1 MGRPIRIEYPG
12 ALYHITSRGNE
23 RRKIFRDKADRMKFL
38 VLLRDYHDRY
48 GILIHAYVLMDNHY
62 HLILETPKGNLLKI
76 MHGVNGGYTNYFNR
90 KYKRVGHLFQG
101 RYRAI
106 LVEKD
111 RYLLPLSRYV
121 HLNPVR
127 AGLVKKPGGYLWS
140 SYKGYVGKEKEEDW
154 MEYGW
159 VLSQFAEQRKR
170 AEWKYKAYVEEGL
183 REGAENPL
191 KDVYSQ
197 IVLGGEEFI
206 ERVKGGFKG
215 KSLSAEIVERKRLFE
230 HPSMEQILR
239 QVERVFGAREG
250 ELLGKG
256 SRSNTARKVALYLA
270 QRYTGLSNREIGG
283 RFGGIEA
290 SGVSK
295 AASRVKEEIVSD
307 KKLSKLVSE
316 LDSSFKA

>member
-38 VLLRDYHDRY
+38 GLLRDYHDRY
-48 GILIHAYVLMDNHY
+48 DILIHAYVLMNNHY
-62 HLILETPKGNLLKI
+62 HLILKTPKGNLLKI
-76 MHGVNGGYTNYFNR
+76 MHGINGGYTNYFNR

-127 AGLVKKPGGYLWS
+127 AGLVKKPEGYPWS

-170 AEWKYKAYVEEGL
+170 ATWKYKAYVEESL
-183 REGAENPL
+183 REGTENPL
-191 KDVYSQ
+191 KDIYAQV
-197 IVLGGEEFI
+197 VLGGKEFI

-215 KSLSAEIVERKRLFE
+215 KSLSTEIVERKRLFE

-239 QVERVFGAREG
+239 QVERVFGAREE
-250 ELLGKG
+250 ELLSKG
-256 SRSNTARKVALYLA
+256 SRSNMARKVALYLA
-270 QRYTGLSNREIGG
+270 QRYTGLSNSEIGE

-295 AASRVKEEIVSD
+295 AASRVKEEVVSD

>member
-111 RYLLPLSRYV
+111 RYLFPLSRYV

-170 AEWKYKAYVEEGL
+170 AEWKYKTYVEEGL
-183 REGAENPL
+183 REGAENPF
-191 KDVYSQ
+191 KDVYGQ
-197 IVLGGEEFI
+197 IILGGEEFI

>member
-38 VLLRDYHDRY
+38 GILRDYHDRY

-111 RYLLPLSRYV
+111 RYLFPLSRYV

-170 AEWKYKAYVEEGL
+170 AGWKYKTYVEEGL
-183 REGAENPL
+183 REGAENPF
-191 KDVYSQ
+191 KDVYGQ
-197 IVLGGEEFI
+197 IILGGEEFI

-307 KKLSKLVSE
+307 KKLSKLVSDLE
-316 LDSSFKA
+316 SSFKA

>member
-62 HLILETPKGNLLKI
+62 HLILETPKGNLLKV

-111 RYLLPLSRYV
+111 RYLFPLSRYV

-127 AGLVKKPGGYLWS
+127 VGLVKKPEGYLWS

-170 AEWKYKAYVEEGL
+170 AEWKYKTYVEEGL
-183 REGAENPL
+183 REWAENPF
-191 KDVYSQ
+191 KDVYGQ
-197 IVLGGEEFI
+197 IILGGEEFI

-307 KKLSKLVSE
+307 KKLSKLVNE

>member
-111 RYLLPLSRYV
+111 RYLFPLSRYV

-127 AGLVKKPGGYLWS
+127 AGLVKKPEGYPWS

-170 AEWKYKAYVEEGL
+170 AEWKYKTYVEEGL
-183 REGAENPL
+183 REGAENPF
-191 KDVYSQ
+191 KDVYGQ
-197 IVLGGEEFI
+197 IILGGEEFI

-307 KKLSKLVSE
+307 KKLSKLVNE